1 MSKQSPYFLLY
12 REKLL
17 KNLTLL
23 QEIESRAGIT
33 ILHTLKSFNEATI
46 LPTISSKISGFSVS
60 SKGELKLAK
69 EANAKKLHTYSPAFV
84 DSELQE
90 FVKYVDTISFN
101 SLSQWDKF
109 TNITASKGLRLNP
122 MLDLDI
128 PNYCNYNSKNSH
140 LGVDYR
146 EFLKRFTKSK
156 SRFKNLEGLHFHAL
170 FKSDY
175 NGVKKLFE
183 HILNNY
189 RELLPNLKWLNL
201 GGGHNFTSP
210 NYNIESF
217 FKELTKFKEQYPNIE
232 LIFEP
237 GEAVLH
243 NCGEFV
249 CTVLDINDNGDE
261 KSAILNT
268 STETHLL
275 DVAIT
280 KLKPKIKNAV
290 SSGKHSYKLCGNSC
304 QNGDIIGKYSFE
316 KALKIGDEL
325 IFEDMLSYTL
335 VKLTRF
341 GRVDKPKL
349 YVD

>member
-12 REKLL
+12 IERLL
-17 KNLTLL
+17 KNLNLL
-23 QEIESRAGIT
+23 QELESRADIT

-69 EANAKKLHTYSPAFV
+69 EANAKKLHIYSPAFV
-84 DSELQE
+84 DSELKELSQDI
-90 FVKYVDTISFN
+90 DTISFN
-101 SLSQWDKF
+101 SLSQWDNF
-109 TNITASKGLRLNP
+109 LNIKASKGLRLNP
-122 MLDLDI
+122 ILDLEI
-128 PNYCNYNSKNSH
+128 PNYCNYNSQNSH

-146 EFLKRFTKSK
+146 EFLKQFSESQ
-156 SRFKNLEGLHFHAL
+156 SRFESLEGLHFHAL
-170 FKSDY
+170 FKSNYD
-175 NGVKKLFE
+175 GVKKLFE

-189 RELLPNLKWLNL
+189 RDILPRLKWLNL

-210 NYNIESF
+210 NYNIEAF
-217 FKELTKFKEQYPNIE
+217 LKVLADFKDKYPNIE

-237 GEAVLH
+237 GEGVLQ
-243 NCGEFV
+243 NCGEFI
-249 CTVLDINDNGDE
+249 CTVLDITANGKE

-290 SSGKHSYKLCGNSC
+290 VNGEYSYKLCGNSC
-304 QNGDIIGKYSFE
+304 QNGDIIGRYSFDRP
-316 KALKIGDEL
+316 LKIGDEL

-335 VKLTRF
+335 VKTTNF
-341 GRVDKPKL
+341 GGVEKPKL
-349 YVD
+349 YVE